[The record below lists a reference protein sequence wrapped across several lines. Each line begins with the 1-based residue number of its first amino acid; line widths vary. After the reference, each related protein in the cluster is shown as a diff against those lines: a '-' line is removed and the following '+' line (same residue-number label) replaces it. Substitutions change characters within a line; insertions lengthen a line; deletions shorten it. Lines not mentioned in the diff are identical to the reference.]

1 MNMDEEAKAAETC
14 NLSIFKKWH
23 SIVRLQILKM
33 VKFML

>member
-1 MNMDEEAKAAETC
+1 MNMDEEAKVAEIC

-23 SIVRLQILKM
+23 SIVYLQILEM